1 MDMTQLVAMALEQWL
16 GNIFLMKQ
24 EEKFLKL
31 KKICQ
36 MKQNLNCQKH
46 KKENISQKKI
56 KEKFQKLEKICQMKL
71 KEKCQKHTKEFISL
85 KKQREKTLK
94 HIEEI
99 RQLKAN
105 IGNAQ
110 KKLKDI
116 FQKHIK
122 ENIIQKKPKE
132 KYLKHTKDAKLGTK
146 DDICLKRRREKMS
159 EAHKKRSEERRVGKE
174 CRARWAR
181 SR

>member
-46 KKENISQKKI
+46 KKENISQKKL
-56 KEKFQKLEKICQMKL
+56 KEKFQKLEKKCQM
-71 KEKCQKHTKEFISL
+71 HTKEFISL

-122 ENIIQKKPKE
+122 ENISQKKLKE

-146 DDICLKRRREKMS
+146 DDICLKRRRKKMS
-159 EAHKKRSEERRVGKE
+159 ETQKKKSTNKYTREKK
-174 CRARWAR
+174 
-181 SR
+181 

>member
-46 KKENISQKKI
+46 KKENISQKK
-56 KEKFQKLEKICQMKL
+56 QK
-71 KEKCQKHTKEFISL
+71 
-85 KKQREKTLK
+85 EKTLK
-94 HIEEI
+94 QIKEI
-99 RQLKAN
+99 RKLKAN
-105 IGNAQ
+105 IGKSQ

-122 ENIIQKKPKE
+122 ENISQKKLKE

-159 EAHKKRSEERRVGKE
+159 EAHKKKSTNKYTGEKK
-174 CRARWAR
+174 
-181 SR
+181 